1 MHNIVDVLNA
11 TVHLTVVK
19 ILNFVLITIKRVKY
33 GERGN
38 SVETT
43 GVETRLM

>member
-1 MHNIVDVLNA
+1 MDVLNA
-11 TVHLTVVK
+11 TVHLIMIK
-19 ILNFVLITIKRVKY
+19 ILNFMLITIKRVKY

-43 GVETRLM
+43 GVETILM